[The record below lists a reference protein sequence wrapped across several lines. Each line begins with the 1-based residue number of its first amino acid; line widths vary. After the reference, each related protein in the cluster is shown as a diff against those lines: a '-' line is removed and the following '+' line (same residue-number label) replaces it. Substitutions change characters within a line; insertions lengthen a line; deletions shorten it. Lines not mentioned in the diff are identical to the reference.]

1 MIKSQSLKKIFLI
14 FVCIGGEFA
23 ALLFAYLIKQ
33 RTNNLELSSVNIF
46 STGNFINLI
55 LSLLIALILVFN
67 LFYHD
72 RLKLLDLQIVLNFLF
87 VSILLLIILAILFSR
102 DFYAINRFVEDSY
115 RLKKTVGTI
124 LWFMFFF
131 VKLITL
137 NFLLL
142 KSIRSKSYIYLKAI
156 LLSFFG
162 FGLICF
168 IALIHIILF
177 SKVNE
182 RVYYSQNEKYSAVVV
197 LGAAVW
203 KGNIPSPVFAGRL
216 DRSIE
221 LFKQKVSP
229 LIVTTGGNAPNEL
242 PEGEAG
248 KLYLISKGIPKK
260 NIITETQTS
269 NTLEQIH
276 FIKKVLIDSMQM
288 KKIIVVSDR
297 FHLPRVIEIAEFL
310 SLDIKVARS
319 KLELSLTNK
328 IWYSIKEAAYL
339 SVFWLFA
346 L

>member
-1 MIKSQSLKKIFLI
+1 MI
-14 FVCIGGEFA
+14 FVCIAGEFA
-23 ALLFAYLIKQ
+23 ALLFVYLIKQ

-46 STGNFINLI
+46 FAGNLINLI
-55 LSLLIALILVFN
+55 LSLLIVLILVFN
-67 LFYHD
+67 LLYRD
-72 RLKLLDLQIVLNFLF
+72 RLKLFDLQIVLNFLF

-102 DFYAINRFVEDSY
+102 DFYAIKRFVEDSY
-115 RLKKTVGTI
+115 RLEKSVGTI

-137 NFLLL
+137 NFLFL
-142 KSIRSKSYIYLKAI
+142 KTIRSKSYIYLKAI
-156 LLSFFG
+156 LLSFFC

-182 RVYYSQNEKYSAVVV
+182 RVYYSQSKKYDAVVV

-203 KGNIPSPVFAGRL
+203 KGNQPSPVFAGRL
-216 DRSIE
+216 ERSIE
-221 LFKQKVSP
+221 LFNQKVSP

-248 KLYLISKGIPKK
+248 KLYLISKGIPEK

-276 FIKKVLIDSMQM
+276 FIKKVLIDSIQM

-319 KLELSLTNK
+319 KLELSFTNK
-328 IWYSIKEAAYL
+328 IWYSIKEAVYL